1 MRGPRRG
8 PGRRRRR
15 RRGRHGRRRR
25 GIRVRTRGRG
35 GTPQSARRIVVGRD
49 ETHAPRVGTPTPR
62 SARRRV
68 VGAAAGM
75 DGEMHQQLHPH
86 SPLVPSSSP
95 SPTTHTRS
103 PHRRAGSPSPNS
115 PQYRTASPRVASLA
129 LDSSDLAR
137 RHTTPTPTAS
147 PRRAQFGLP
156 AHPPGSPLQRA
167 TSPART
173 ERGDPH
179 HHMRQRSKT
188 EPYGIAGELY
198 GCGME
203 REQQQRREEERERGH
218 ARKSSAYAALSA
230 LSGLGVG
237 HPAGE
242 RRVRGGSFSNNT
254 AQGANPQGANGP
266 PTPGSTPP
274 LSADVRDESLSPS
287 ESEDADDYEDGS
299 ENRRRRRRRGAN
311 GKLLTPPAT
320 PPRCSLVVVAGSE
333 CACVG
338 EVLHAHEGEA
348 RPTFNARKASAQC
361 RQLEGY
367 VSFAAVEGL
376 GEPPSP
382 GPEGDFD
389 ETDAAGKRKRGS
401 LGSGIAGFW
410 KGGFWGAA

>member
-1 MRGPRRG
+1 MASPPRTPTRHPRPDPRR
-8 PGRRRRR
+8 
-15 RRGRHGRRRR
+15 
-25 GIRVRTRGRG
+25 VMSD
-35 GTPQSARRIVVGRD
+35 TPLSIN
-49 ETHAPRVGTPTPR
+49 T
-62 SARRRV
+62 
-68 VGAAAGM
+68 
-75 DGEMHQQLHPH
+75 MHQQLHPH

-95 SPTTHTRS
+95 SPTTNMHS
-103 PHRRAGSPSPNS
+103 PHSPRRTGSPSPNS
-115 PQYRTASPRVASLA
+115 PQYRTASPRIASFA
-129 LDSSDLAR
+129 LDSNDLAR

-156 AHPPGSPLQRA
+156 AHPPGSPLQRTA
-167 TSPART
+167 SPTRT
-173 ERGDPH
+173 ERGNPH
-179 HHMRQRSKT
+179 HHMRQRSMT

-198 GCGME
+198 GCGIE
-203 REQQQRREEERERGH
+203 REQQQRRDEERERGH
-218 ARKSSAYAALSA
+218 ARKSSAYAALAA

-237 HPAGE
+237 HPTGE
-242 RRVRGGSFSNNT
+242 RRGRGGSFSHNNT
-254 AQGANPQGANGP
+254 AQGARPQGSNINGP

-299 ENRRRRRRRGAN
+299 ENRERRRRRGAN

-320 PPRCSLVVVAGSE
+320 PPRCSLLVVAGSE

-338 EVLHAHEGEA
+338 EALHAHDGEA